1 MPRSDGIADGLRWSF
16 SFGAMLQRF
25 PLAHPG
31 PYWELFYERQCGR
44 LPELPAPG
52 ALTVSLT
59 RVRAYAP
66 PKGANE
72 RVDAFASR
80 GDLFTT
86 LMASGSVPLI
96 TCSPLGRAHRGGR
109 AIDGGVTDNAPLFVD
124 GEPAPQLVLRYRTLD
139 AKWQGRV
146 AGVVFTPRE
155 MLELFKRG
163 VDDAAAFL
171 GAAGH
176 LDHRDDGER
185 PFAGRLELI
194 RPEVAARRGVDR
206 PEVGFATLASLA
218 KRTYSMDGLSSVMS

>member
-1 MPRSDGIADGLRWSF
+1 MPW
-16 SFGAMLQRF
+16 
-25 PLAHPG
+25 
-31 PYWELFYERQCGR
+31 
-44 LPELPAPG
+44 
-52 ALTVSLT
+52 
-59 RVRAYAP
+59 
-66 PKGANE
+66 
-72 RVDAFASR
+72 
-80 GDLFTT
+80 
-86 LMASGSVPLI
+86 
-96 TCSPLGRAHRGGR
+96 
-109 AIDGGVTDNAPLFVD
+109 
-124 GEPAPQLVLRYRTLD
+124 
-139 AKWQGRV
+139 GRV